1 MSIEALLPLL
11 HLQCMRGVP
20 DTAALL
26 VSWRSL
32 YRRLLATPKGRSI
45 AHLLVSYTA
54 AVSNDEPERLRLAFQ
69 QIEPAMESDYMTTA
83 EQLIQSGLEQGTV
96 QVLLAQLEQR
106 FGQLSEATV
115 QRVRSSS
122 SEQLQQIA
130 LTILTA
136 ATLDEVLPA

>member
-83 EQLIQSGLEQGTV
+83 EQLIQRGLEQGTV

-115 QRVRSSS
+115 QRVRNSS

-130 LTILTA
+130 LSILTA

>member
-1 MSIEALLPLL
+1 
-11 HLQCMRGVP
+11 
-20 DTAALL
+20 
-26 VSWRSL
+26 
-32 YRRLLATPKGRSI
+32 
-45 AHLLVSYTA
+45 
-54 AVSNDEPERLRLAFQ
+54 
-69 QIEPAMESDYMTTA
+69 MTTA
-83 EQLIQSGLEQGTV
+83 EQLIQRGLEQGTV
-96 QVLLAQLEQR
+96 QVLLTQLEQR